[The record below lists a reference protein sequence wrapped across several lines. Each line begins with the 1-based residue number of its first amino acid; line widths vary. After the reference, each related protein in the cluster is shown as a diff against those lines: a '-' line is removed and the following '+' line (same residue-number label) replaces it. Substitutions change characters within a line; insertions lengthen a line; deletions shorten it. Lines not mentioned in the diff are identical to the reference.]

1 MSVLITKSTKIKSS
15 FIELDVHLV
24 VVMLPLSESSFRST
38 EDAGGVLLV
47 FDVLFTGEFWFRIED
62 RMSPVGDEGD
72 CWVGYLDVSK
82 LLNGTSGK
90 TRFASLGAR
99 EVFLLSAN
107 APTLIVSLK
116 EEVKSSLKIIN
127 NPWVKSY
134 IQERR
139 DKSIKEH
146 FLAINS
152 EEEDTM
158 FLHSI
163 PF

>member
-1 MSVLITKSTKIKSS
+1 
-15 FIELDVHLV
+15 
-24 VVMLPLSESSFRST
+24 
-38 EDAGGVLLV
+38 
-47 FDVLFTGEFWFRIED
+47 
-62 RMSPVGDEGD
+62 MSPVGDEGD

-127 NPWVKSY
+127 NP
-134 IQERR
+134 
-139 DKSIKEH
+139 
-146 FLAINS
+146 
-152 EEEDTM
+152 
-158 FLHSI
+158 
-163 PF
+163 